1 MSEEIQNPSINVP
14 RAMITSITL
23 NAFLGFGMLIAVL
36 LCLGDIEDAIQTPT
50 GYPFM
55 EIFLQ
60 ATNSVAGSTAM
71 AAIVTALG
79 VCATIG
85 FVASS
90 SRMTWSFA
98 RDRGLP
104 FWKQLSRVPCP
115 DSAPSCFLETF

>member
-1 MSEEIQNPSINVP
+1 MSEEIQNASINVP
-14 RAMITSITL
+14 RSMVTSIAL

-36 LCLGDIEDAIQTPT
+36 LCLGDIDAAFTTPT

-60 ATNSVAGSTAM
+60 ATKSVSGSTAM

-90 SRMTWSFA
+90 SRMIWSFA

-104 FWKQLSRVPCP
+104 FWKQLSKVTLPRVQLL
-115 DSAPSCFLETF
+115 AL

>member
-14 RAMITSITL
+14 RSMITSITL

-36 LCLGDIEDAIQTPT
+36 FCIGDIEAAFATPT
-50 GYPFM
+50 AYPFM
-55 EIFLQ
+55 EIFVQ
-60 ATNSVAGSTAM
+60 ATNSVSGSTAM
-71 AAIVTALG
+71 AAIVTTLG
-79 VCATIG
+79 LCATIG

-104 FWKQLSRVPCP
+104 FWRQLSKVNSPTNP
-115 DSAPSCFLETF
+115 T

>member
-14 RAMITSITL
+14 RAMITSIIL

-60 ATNSVAGSTAM
+60 ATNSVTGSTAM
-71 AAIVTALG
+71 AAIVTTLG

-115 DSAPSCFLETF
+115 DSAPCFLETF